1 MHDLGFIDWCL
12 FSINRLN
19 HALDLA
25 MSVQRAIISTGSSII
40 DKNDIRKFKGQ
51 HIVTLKQGSNL
62 ELFARPGA
70 LLRLGL
76 WLADALR
83 DRLGA
88 GDAGKKGK
96 RMKSIPI
103 ILACLHARS
112 KTYTVVGINAA
123 LDFGDVKKK

>member
-1 MHDLGFIDWCL
+1 M
-12 FSINRLN
+12 
-19 HALDLA
+19 A
-25 MSVQRAIISTGSSII
+25 VQRAIITTGSSII
-40 DKNDIRKFKGQ
+40 DRQDIRRTKGQ

-62 ELFARPGA
+62 ELFARPGV

-83 DRLGA
+83 NSKGA
-88 GDAGKKGK
+88 DDVGRK
-96 RMKSIPI
+96 RKKSIPI
-103 ILACLHARS
+103 ILACLNEKA